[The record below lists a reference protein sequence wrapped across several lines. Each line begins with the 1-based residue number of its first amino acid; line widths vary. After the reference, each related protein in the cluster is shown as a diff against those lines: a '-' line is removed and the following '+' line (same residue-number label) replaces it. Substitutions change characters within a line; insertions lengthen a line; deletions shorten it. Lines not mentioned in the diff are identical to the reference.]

1 MPDGAFQPL
10 PRVPDHVA
18 LELEVLETWERER
31 TFEQLGSVGHRAAAW
46 IAKADLDTSRGSAE
60 AAAAHYRRAA
70 EALQDF
76 HF

>member
-1 MPDGAFQPL
+1 MSATDLVELPPL
-10 PRVPDHVA
+10 DA
-18 LELEVLETWERER
+18 AER

>member
-1 MPDGAFQPL
+1 MSA
-10 PRVPDHVA
+10 RRRAIA
-18 LELEVLETWERER
+18 LLAVTSCLAVLTHTGSAADS